1 MKKDVINYLIFSDMA
16 SIKSSADN
24 NNDTRQCIQLKSQ
37 IKSPHKM
44 YWTVSKTNNNGISQS
59 NTDDDEENEK
69 WSGEINSGCVYS
81 KVNDRSQSG
90 NLMNE

>member
-1 MKKDVINYLIFSDMA
+1 
-16 SIKSSADN
+16 
-24 NNDTRQCIQLKSQ
+24 
-37 IKSPHKM
+37 M

-81 KVNDRSQSG
+81 RLNDHSQPGILVN
-90 NLMNE
+90 N